1 MENKNNIFVNNNAN
15 IEISKEELEY
25 IQKIL
30 TCLENTYKSTDKD
43 IRKKSEQFLKQA
55 EINLFSHLI
64 QIFNFIKQKIISKE
78 LCNALLI
85 FIRNTIISKKNSNV
99 LSKDNYIELIMLIVN
114 IIVDPEYPSQ
124 CLREMNK
131 IFEEIIDNKEFIKD
145 KTIMREFIDLLAS
158 KLKTGLIKKNSYK
171 SIAYI
176 FENVL
181 SSNCIDFTNC
191 EYFIELA
198 LECAEKMLK
207 DIIDLLGKININKT
221 NNNDKEMDNNILYC
235 LETVKIIFELSLL
248 ISVMSQNQFE
258 NYDKFKDKLMNFFLD
273 SGLKMLTIN
282 YKKLNEAIM
291 KMKTKILRFVN
302 SNVLNIPQNIL
313 SKDKKLNE
321 SHKNLITFSI
331 ESLKSQNLLAFNN
344 NSNDSN
350 DKVLIE
356 KFDVQI
362 IIYLY
367 KMIFDST
374 FANELSKYLPN
385 ITYGIIFPL
394 LISSEEE
401 INNLENDPFGTNYAN
416 FIYDLVTKKSLKQLK
431 TTVSKFISIGCK
443 TNEKYLQFIIC
454 YSIDIIQLCINI
466 PKEKTLDPS
475 LISQSDIFIFNDKIS
490 EVNKVEVCFLTL
502 SIIHKVISKKNNK
515 NNYYK
520 VIFSFIQNNLKNV
533 MDKFVKNS
541 IVKQRI
547 CLFLSLYIKDFID
560 INIDLNLFKDICE
573 FLFYNIFDEKQ
584 HIAAYESFD
593 AIKKILTNKN
603 FKNEIT
609 YYLSKKYYAQI
620 LSYIEAYTNPLFF
633 DMLSEIIYSI
643 DDLDDLLKL
652 LGNLFI
658 RIKKEMTDIV
668 PRRISQ
674 SSFNEMVQQEKPLF
688 GKTNYRL
695 IISKCFS
702 VLHKIFKNEKLI
714 LNKYNEI
721 EKYIEPLM
729 KYMKTPNKIDFD
741 DDLINIIIVIIRTLK
756 YLPNLAINFLPDIG
770 QVLRKN
776 KGMTKN
782 LFTLINLY
790 VVYSNGEIENT
801 EDNSK
806 YLFKLYKKCFT
817 KESFLKE
824 SPYLYTI
831 ILEIWFIICSII
843 PKKTVMNIISFA
855 WERLQNM
862 NFGEKQSYTD
872 LGNNSF
878 DTQFLGFG
886 IINLILSSFVHYSNY
901 VSEIIDLKNMIQYA
915 SYIVYNKPSYSLY
928 ENKIYVLSL
937 CSILRNKNLIL
948 KIMEDTPKIITFC
961 YNILKKINKKK
972 DLKNN
977 NHINDNINNINKN
990 NNDCMIN
997 ENNTSSDG
1005 EEEDEEEEIEQDKK
1019 KYKKL
1024 KTKKE
1029 EEYYLDIEITD
1040 DNKYETYNISN
1051 YNSNTS
1057 HNSSPLMKRF
1067 NYKDIDSFIFCPLIQ
1082 KENEFNFFRQ
1092 TLELFK
1098 SENNELF
1105 INYYNNLSEEDKK
1118 NLQEIVNIQN
1128 SN

>member
-1 MENKNNIFVNNNAN
+1 MENKNSINLNSNIN
-15 IEISKEELEY
+15 IEISNEELEY

-30 TCLENTYKSTDKD
+30 TCLENTFKSTDKD
-43 IRKKSEQFLKQA
+43 IRKKSEQFLKQT

-64 QIFNFIKQKIISKE
+64 QIFNFIKQKTISKE

-85 FIRNTIISKKNSNV
+85 FIRNSIISKKNSNL
-99 LSKDNYIELIMLIVN
+99 LSKENYIELIMLIVN

-145 KTIMREFIDLLAS
+145 KTIMRDFTNLLAS
-158 KLKTGLIKKNSYK
+158 KLKNGLIQKNSYK

-176 FENVL
+176 FENIL
-181 SSNCIDFTNC
+181 SSKTIDSSNC
-191 EYFIELA
+191 EYFIELV
-198 LECAEKMLK
+198 LDCAEKMLK
-207 DIIDLLGKININKT
+207 DVIDILGKININEVSNK
-221 NNNDKEMDNNILYC
+221 DKEIENNILYYI
-235 LETVKIIFELSLL
+235 ETVKIIYELSLL
-248 ISVMSQNQFE
+248 ISIMSQNQFE
-258 NYDKFKDKLMNFFLD
+258 NFNKFSDKLINYFLG

-291 KMKTKILRFVN
+291 KMKTKILRFIN
-302 SNVLNIPQNIL
+302 SMVLNTPESFVL
-313 SKDKKLNE
+313 KDKKLNE
-321 SHKNLITFSI
+321 FHQNLITFCI
-331 ESLKSQNLLAFNN
+331 ESLKSQNFFIFN
-344 NSNDSN
+344 NDSN
-350 DKVLIE
+350 DKALIE

-374 FANELSKYLPN
+374 FSNELSKYLPN

-401 INNLENDPFGTNYAN
+401 INNLENDPYGTNYAN

-431 TTVSKFISIGCK
+431 TTLSKFISIGCK

-475 LISQSDIFIFNDKIS
+475 IISENDIFIFNEKIN
-490 EVNKVEVCFLTL
+490 EINKVEVCFLVL
-502 SIIHKVISKKNNK
+502 SVIHKVISKKSNK

-520 VIFSFIQNNLKNV
+520 VIFSFLQSNLKSI
-533 MDKFVKNS
+533 MDKFLKNS

-547 CLFLSLYIKDFID
+547 CLFLSLYIKDFIE

-573 FLFYNIFDEKQ
+573 FLFYNIFDEKKN
-584 HIAAYESFD
+584 IAAYECFD
-593 AIKKILTNKN
+593 AITKILTNKN
-603 FKNEIT
+603 FKNEVT
-609 YYLSKKYYAQI
+609 YYLSKKYYEKF
-620 LSYIEAYTNPLFF
+620 LSYIETYTNPLFF

-643 DDLDDLLKL
+643 EDLDDLLKL
-652 LGNLFI
+652 LGNLFT

-674 SSFNEMVQQEKPLF
+674 SSYNEMTQQDKPLF

-702 VLHKIFKNEKLI
+702 VLHKIFKNENLI
-714 LNKYNEI
+714 LKKYQEI

-741 DDLINIIIVIIRTLK
+741 DDLINIIIIIIRTLK

-790 VVYSNGEIENT
+790 VIYSNGVIENT

-817 KESFLKE
+817 KESLHKE
-824 SPYLYTI
+824 SPNLYTI

-855 WERLQNM
+855 NERLQDIY
-862 NFGEKQSYTD
+862 FGAKHCYSDVGKNNIDSQL
-872 LGNNSF
+872 LG
-878 DTQFLGFG
+878 LGL
-886 IINLILSSFVHYSNY
+886 INLILSSFVHYSNY
-901 VSEIIDLKNMIQYA
+901 VSDIINLKDMIQYA
-915 SYIVYNKPSYSLY
+915 SYIAFNKLYYSLY

-948 KIMEDTPKIITFC
+948 KISNEAPRIISFC
-961 YNILKKINKKK
+961 YHILKKLSKKK
-972 DLKNN
+972 DLKSNN
-977 NHINDNINNINKN
+977 NII
-990 NNDCMIN
+990 IN
-997 ENNTSSDG
+997 ENNINSNDENKI
-1005 EEEDEEEEIEQDKK
+1005 EEEIEDEEEEEEELDQDKI
-1019 KYKKL
+1019 KL
-1024 KTKKE
+1024 NKIKNEKSE
-1029 EEYYLDIEITD
+1029 IFFLNIEVTE
-1040 DNKYETYNISN
+1040 NNCETYNNSN
-1051 YNSNTS
+1051 YICN
-1057 HNSSPLMKRF
+1057 NSSNGPSIKNF
-1067 NYKDIDSFIFCPLIQ
+1067 NYKNIDNLIFCPLVQ

-1092 TLELFK
+1092 TLEIFK
-1098 SENNELF
+1098 SENNDLF
-1105 INYYNNLSEEDKK
+1105 YNYYNNLSEEDKK
-1118 NLQEIVNIQN
+1118 NLKEIVE
-1128 SN
+1128 SGK